1 MMGIRVSGSI
11 RSDPPSSAILWS
23 VLSSTSQIDLGVLAG
38 LTVFCTKQKP
48 TPRPGRARLNAN
60 TRYDPC
66 RKPGMRQTCHSHSIG
81 RVRVRRRLR
90 RHTLSI
96 LNHRRFPS
104 ESKGRLC
111 FWWIGGQNSSWLNEK
126 MEHDASRL
134 VRFSFRIGRT
144 STGHERGFFSVEI
157 SLLHTVARMIY
168 PSPRTP
174 D

>member
-66 RKPGMRQTCHSHSIG
+66 RKPGMRQTCHSHSIDEFASD
-81 RVRVRRRLR
+81 VACVVT
-90 RHTLSI
+90 HWSI
-96 LNHRRFPS
+96 LNHRRFPF

-111 FWWIGGQNSSWLNEK
+111 FWWIGGQNSSW
-126 MEHDASRL
+126 
-134 VRFSFRIGRT
+134 
-144 STGHERGFFSVEI
+144 
-157 SLLHTVARMIY
+157 
-168 PSPRTP
+168 
-174 D
+174 